1 VSLKI
6 QLLHPPGIYHARNLS
21 SLTPSLPLGL
31 AYVAAALERAGFPV
45 GVIDAIGEAPTR
57 VEKHGEFRRVGLGPA
72 DILGR
77 IDADTRVIG
86 ISLMFSFLWPSTR
99 ELIAAIRAARPDVLL
114 VGGGEHFTGLAA
126 HSMGEAPIDF
136 IVMGEGEE
144 TIVEL
149 MEVLAAGRTD
159 FEAIAGL
166 AWRQD
171 GRIRV
176 NPRRARHRNVDDI
189 AWPAWRFFDVKAYDD
204 QELVNGIHKGLT
216 IPILATRGCP
226 YQCTYCSSPS
236 MWTQRWLPRDPVD
249 VADEI
254 EHYVRTYGAT
264 NFPFQDLTAIIRK
277 DWIVT
282 FCRELIRRRLNVV
295 WQFPSGTRCEAIDD
309 EVAPLL
315 RDSGGRHLAF
325 APESGSER
333 TRGLIKKKMTTPA
346 LLASVRASVRA
357 GLNVTAFFV
366 LGFPHDTGEDI
377 HDTVRLARRLAIEG
391 IDDINMSFFFPIPN
405 TELYHDL
412 VRKGRVRLTDGFFM
426 APITSVDLTLRDED
440 NYCEALS
447 ARRLT
452 ALKYWVFLNF
462 YVTSFLVRPARL
474 LRLLTCLVTA
484 SENSKLEAFIQEMKR
499 RLRISLGHAF
509 GGPGRRER
517 DRPSYSSKP

>member
-1 VSLKI
+1 MGATVDVMRHAFKV
-6 QLLHPPGIYHARNLS
+6 QLLHPPGIYHARTLS

-31 AYVAAALERAGFPV
+31 AYVAAAVERAGFAV

-57 VEKHGEFRRVGLGPA
+57 VEKDGDFRRVGLGTA
-72 DILGR
+72 DIIGR
-77 IDADTRVIG
+77 IDADTRVLG

-99 ELIAAIRAARPDVLL
+99 ELIRAIRAARPDVIL
-114 VGGGEHFTGLAA
+114 VGGGEHFTGLAE
-126 HSMGEAPIDF
+126 HSMREAPVDVVVMGEA
-136 IVMGEGEE
+136 EE
-144 TIVEL
+144 SIVEL
-149 MEVLAAGRTD
+149 LDALAAGRTD
-159 FEAIAGL
+159 LETIPGL
-166 AWRQD
+166 AWRRD
-171 GRIRV
+171 GEIRV
-176 NPRRARHRNVDDI
+176 NPRRARQKNVDEI
-189 AWPAWRFFDVKAYDD
+189 AWPAWHLFDVKGYDD

-254 EHYVRTYGAT
+254 EHYVRAYGAT

-282 FCRELIRRRLNVV
+282 FCRELIRRRLDVV

-333 TRGLIKKKMTTPA
+333 TRALVKKKMTTPA
-346 LLASVRASVRA
+346 LLAAVRASVRA

-366 LGFPHDTGEDI
+366 LGFPHDTREDI
-377 HDTVRLARRLAIEG
+377 RGTVRLVRRLAREG
-391 IDDINMSFFFPIPN
+391 IDDVNMSFFFPIPN

-412 VRKGRVRLTDGFFM
+412 VGKGRVALSDGFFM
-426 APITSVDLTLRDED
+426 APITSVDLRLRAED

-447 ARRLT
+447 ARQLT
-452 ALKYWVFLNF
+452 RLKYWVFLNF
-462 YVTSFLVRPARL
+462 YVTSFVCRPSRL
-474 LRLLTCLVTA
+474 LRLVGCLFTA
-484 SENSKLEAFIQEMKR
+484 REDSKLEAFVQELKR
-499 RLRISLGHAF
+499 RLKVSL
-509 GGPGRRER
+509 RRER
-517 DRPSYSSKP
+517 RRPAPDR

>member
-1 VSLKI
+1 MTPKI

-31 AYVAAALERAGFPV
+31 AYVAAGLQKAGFDV

-57 VEKHGEFRRVGLGPA
+57 IETHGDFRHVGLGTA
-72 DILGR
+72 DIIRR
-77 IDADTRVIG
+77 IDPDTNVVG

-99 ELIAAIRAARPDVLL
+99 TLIRAIREARPDVIL
-114 VGGGEHFTGLAA
+114 VGGGEHFTGLAEY
-126 HSMGEAPIDF
+126 SMQQAPVDF

-144 TIVEL
+144 TVVEL
-149 MEVLAAGRTD
+149 MEALAEGRTD
-159 FEAIAGL
+159 HERIAGL

-171 GRIRV
+171 GRIRI
-176 NPRRARHRNVDDI
+176 NPRRDRHRNVDEI
-189 AWPAWRFFDVKAYDD
+189 AWPAWQLFDVKAYDE

-333 TRGLIKKKMTTPA
+333 TRTLIKKKMTTPA
-346 LLASVRASVRA
+346 LLAAVRASVRA
-357 GLNVTAFFV
+357 NLNVTAFFV
-366 LGFPHDTGEDI
+366 LGFPHDTRDDI
-377 HDTVRLARRLAIEG
+377 RGTVRLARWLAVEG
-391 IDDINMSFFFPIPN
+391 IDDVNMSFFFPIPN
-405 TELYHDL
+405 TELYHAL
-412 VRKGRVRLTDGFFM
+412 VKQGRVQLTDGFFM
-426 APITSVDLTLRDED
+426 APITSVDLTLRAED
-440 NYCEALS
+440 NFCEALS
-447 ARRLT
+447 ARQLT
-452 ALKYWVFLNF
+452 RLKYWVFLNF
-462 YVTSFLVRPARL
+462 YVTSFLVRPSRAFRL
-474 LRLLTCLVTA
+474 LGCLFTTR
-484 SENSKLEAFIQEMKR
+484 EDSKLEAFVQELKR
-499 RLRISLGHAF
+499 RLKIAFRGTSSSL
-509 GGPGRRER
+509 E
-517 DRPSYSSKP
+517 PSR

>member
-1 VSLKI
+1 MRFKI

-31 AYVAAALERAGFPV
+31 AYVAAALEKAGFPV
-45 GVIDAIGEAPTR
+45 GVIDAIGEAPTQ
-57 VEKHGEFRRVGLGPA
+57 VEKDGEFRRVGLGTA
-72 DILGR
+72 DIIRR
-77 IDADTRVIG
+77 IDPDTKVVG
-86 ISLMFSFLWPSTR
+86 ISIMFSFLWPSTR
-99 ELIAAIRAARPDVLL
+99 ELIRAIRAARPDVIL
-114 VGGGEHFTGLAA
+114 VGGGEHFTGLPEY
-126 HSMGEAPIDF
+126 SMAQAPIDF

-144 TIVEL
+144 IVVEL
-149 MEVLAAGRTD
+149 MGALATGRTD
-159 FEAIAGL
+159 YESLAGL

-171 GRIRV
+171 GEIRV
-176 NPRRARHRNVDDI
+176 NPRHARHRDVDEI
-189 AWPAWRFFDVKAYDD
+189 AWPAWHLFDVKAYDD
-204 QELVNGIHKGLT
+204 QELVNGIHKGMT

-236 MWTQRWLPRDPVD
+236 MWTQRWLPRNPLD

-254 EHYVRTYGAT
+254 EHYVRAYGAT

-282 FCRELIRRRLNVV
+282 FCQELIRRRLNVV

-346 LLASVRASVRA
+346 LLAAVRASVRA

-366 LGFPHDTGEDI
+366 LGFPHDTREDI
-377 HDTVRLARRLAIEG
+377 SGTVCLARRLAREG

-412 VRKGRVRLTDGFFM
+412 VKKGRVQLTDGFFM
-426 APITSVDLTLRDED
+426 APITSVDLTLRAED

-447 ARRLT
+447 ARQLT
-452 ALKYWVFLNF
+452 LLKYWVFLNF
-462 YVTSFLVRPARL
+462 YATSFLVRPARL
-474 LRLLTCLVTA
+474 LRVLGCVFTTR
-484 SENSKLEAFIQEMKR
+484 EDSKLEAFVQELKR
-499 RLRISLGHAF
+499 RLKVSLVQAVR
-509 GGPGRRER
+509 GRSSSPQ
-517 DRPSYSSKP
+517 PSR

>member
-1 VSLKI
+1 LDPTRGAFKI

-31 AYVAAALERAGFPV
+31 AYVAAALEKAGFPV

-57 VEKHGEFRRVGLGPA
+57 VEKDGEFRRVGLGTA
-72 DILGR
+72 DIIRR
-77 IDADTRVIG
+77 IDPDTKVVG
-86 ISLMFSFLWPSTR
+86 ISIMFSFLWPATR
-99 ELIAAIRAARPDVLL
+99 ELLRAIRAARPEVIL
-114 VGGGEHFTGLAA
+114 VGGGEHFTGLPEY
-126 HSMGEAPIDF
+126 SMAQAPIDF

-144 TIVEL
+144 TAVEL
-149 MEVLAAGRTD
+149 MHALAAGRTD
-159 FEAIAGL
+159 HESIAGL

-171 GRIRV
+171 GEIRI
-176 NPRRARHRNVDDI
+176 NPRRARHRDVDEI
-189 AWPAWRFFDVKAYDD
+189 AWPAWHLFDVKAYDD
-204 QELVNGIHKGLT
+204 QELVNGIHKGMT

-236 MWTQRWLPRDPVD
+236 MWTQRWLPRNPVD

-254 EHYVRTYGAT
+254 EHYVRAYGAT

-282 FCRELIRRRLNVV
+282 FCQELIRRRLGVV

-333 TRGLIKKKMTTPA
+333 TRALVKKKMTTPA
-346 LLASVRASVRA
+346 LLAAVRASVRA

-366 LGFPHDTGEDI
+366 IGFPHDTREDVRE
-377 HDTVRLARRLAIEG
+377 TVRLVRRLAREG
-391 IDDINMSFFFPIPN
+391 IDDITMSFFFPIPN
-405 TELYHDL
+405 TELYHGL
-412 VRKGRVRLTDGFFM
+412 VQKGRVQLTDGFFM
-426 APITSVDLTLRDED
+426 APITSVDVTLRAED

-447 ARRLT
+447 ARQLT
-452 ALKYWVFLNF
+452 LLKYWVFLNF
-462 YVTSFLVRPARL
+462 YATSFLVRPSRL
-474 LRLLTCLVTA
+474 LHILGCVFTTR
-484 SENSKLEAFIQEMKR
+484 EDSKLEALVQELKR
-499 RLRISLGHAF
+499 RLRVSLIQTL
-509 GGPGRRER
+509 GRKSGSPA
-517 DRPSYSSKP
+517 PSR

>member
-1 VSLKI
+1 VDVTRAAFKI

-31 AYVAAALERAGFPV
+31 AYVTAALETAGFAV
-45 GVIDAIGEAPTR
+45 DVIDAIGEAPTR
-57 VEKHGEFRRVGLGPA
+57 VEKHGEFRRVGLGTA
-72 DILGR
+72 DIIGR
-77 IDADTRVIG
+77 IAPDTKVLG

-99 ELIAAIRAARPDVLL
+99 ELIRAIRAARPDVIL
-114 VGGGEHFTGLAA
+114 VGGGEHFTGLAE
-126 HSMGEAPIDF
+126 HSMAEAPVDF

-144 TIVEL
+144 TVVEL
-149 MEVLAAGRTD
+149 MDALASGRTD
-159 FEAIAGL
+159 HERIPGL

-171 GRIRV
+171 DEVRI
-176 NPRRARHRNVDDI
+176 NPRRARHRNVDEI
-189 AWPAWRFFDVKAYDD
+189 AWPAWHRFDVKAYDD
-204 QELVNGIHKGLT
+204 SELVNGIHKGLT

-236 MWTQRWLPRDPVD
+236 MWTQRWLPRNPVD

-254 EHYVRTYGAT
+254 EHYVRAYGAR

-282 FCRELIRRRLNVV
+282 FCRELIRRRLDVV

-315 RDSGGRHLAF
+315 RESGGRHLAF

-346 LLASVRASVRA
+346 LLAAVRASVRA

-366 LGFPHDTGEDI
+366 LGFPHDTREDI
-377 HDTVRLARRLAIEG
+377 RGTVRLARRLAREG

-412 VRKGRVRLTDGFFM
+412 VRKGRVQLTDGFFM
-426 APITSVDLTLRDED
+426 APITSVDVTLRAED

-447 ARRLT
+447 AGQLT
-452 ALKYWVFLNF
+452 RLKYWVFLNF
-462 YVTSFLVRPARL
+462 YATSFLVRPSRL
-474 LRLLTCLVTA
+474 LRILACVFTA
-484 SENSKLEAFIQEMKR
+484 REDSKLEAFVQELKR
-499 RLRISLGHAF
+499 RLRVSLIQAF
-509 GGPGRRER
+509 GRKSGSPA
-517 DRPSYSSKP
+517 PSR

>member
-1 VSLKI
+1 MDSTVDISRDAFKI
-6 QLLHPPGIYHARNLS
+6 QLLNPPGIYHARNLS

-31 AYVAAALERAGFPV
+31 AYVAAALETAGFAV
-45 GVIDAIGEAPTR
+45 DVIDAIGEAPTR
-57 VEKHGEFRRVGLGPA
+57 VDKDGEFRRVGLGPD
-72 DILGR
+72 DIIRR
-77 IDADTRVIG
+77 IDPDTRVVGFSI
-86 ISLMFSFLWPSTR
+86 MFSFLWPVAR
-99 ELIAAIRAARPDVLL
+99 EILRAIRAARPDVIL
-114 VGGGEHFTGLAA
+114 VGGGEHFTGLPEY
-126 HSMGEAPIDF
+126 SMEQAPVDF

-144 TIVEL
+144 AAVEL
-149 MEVLAAGRTD
+149 MDALASGRTD
-159 FEAIAGL
+159 YENIPGL

-171 GRIRV
+171 GRVRV
-176 NPRRARHRNVDDI
+176 NPRRARHKNVDEI
-189 AWPAWRFFDVKAYDD
+189 AWPAWHLFDVKGYDE

-236 MWTQRWLPRDPVD
+236 MWTQRWLPRNPVD

-282 FCRELIRRRLNVV
+282 FCQELIRRRLNVV

-315 RDSGGRHLAF
+315 HESGGRHLAF

-346 LLASVRASVRA
+346 LLAAVRASVRA
-357 GLNVTAFFV
+357 KLNVTAFFV
-366 LGFPHDTGEDI
+366 LGFPHDTREDI
-377 HDTVRLARRLAIEG
+377 RGTVRLARRLAIEG

-405 TELYHDL
+405 TELYHQL
-412 VRKGRVRLTDGFFM
+412 VGSGRIQLTDGFFM
-426 APITSVDLTLRDED
+426 APITSVDVTLRAED

-447 ARRLT
+447 ARQLT
-452 ALKYWVFLNF
+452 LLKYWVFLNF
-462 YVTSFLVRPARL
+462 YTVSFLVRPSRIVRL
-474 LRLLTCLVTA
+474 LSCLVT
-484 SENSKLEAFIQEMKR
+484 SREDSKLEAFVQELKR
-499 RLRISLGHAF
+499 RLRIA
-509 GGPGRRER
+509 RR
-517 DRPSYSSKP
+517 KP